1 MSPSSSA
8 RRHLSALRLWSG
20 LLVLGCLL
28 MVSGVAFAQDGA
40 IAVKLTPRLAD
51 DSVERVDVDI
61 TLTNP
66 DIDTGEVLLAL
77 PLVRAMAPS
86 ALTDSASMV
95 AEDAAG
101 PLPLTIDEDAPDPT
115 NFNQGRR
122 WRAGRATSGDVHVRY
137 AAIPR
142 VITPE
147 TRAGPLYDMRRE
159 GTGVYGAAA
168 TILALP
174 PEGRPRPVRL
184 SWDLSHMAPGA
195 RGVSSLGEG
204 DVDLVAP
211 YEALANAFLMAGPV
225 ISQPKD
231 GQGDFIGYWMTPP
244 VYDLPGVLA
253 ELEPAY
259 QAFAAFFD
267 EAPTP
272 FRVFMRTT
280 PTFAGGG
287 SGGYHSFIF
296 GQVVGE
302 PRDKAELLA
311 LLTHE
316 TLHNWLNG
324 LGEETSQWW
333 SEGSTSYYTP
343 VLAYRAGLTD
353 LDQFAAAMNDL
364 ARLYY
369 ENPRSQLP
377 NDEVTRLFFSDGDA
391 QVVPYQRG
399 PLYFAQLNAR
409 IRRASD
415 GRRGVDDL
423 VKALLAAR
431 RTGGPYSKGAWVDL
445 VRGELGDAGVE
456 DFEAMM
462 AGRPLDL
469 PSDLLGAC
477 FTREA
482 TVTRRFEPGMR
493 VDAAG
498 RVLRVTGGSFA
509 ETAGVAVGDVLSDPE
524 GWAEMGK
531 REPGQV
537 SLSVLRDG
545 RPVDLTFTPW
555 GPERAGYRWVR
566 TGVPETACGI

>member
-1 MSPSSSA
+1 MSRPSPA
-8 RRHLSALRLWSG
+8 RRRPSALRLWSG
-20 LLVLGCLL
+20 LLLLGCTL
-28 MVSGVAFAQDGA
+28 MATEAAFAEDRA
-40 IAVKLTPRLAD
+40 ITLRLTPRLAD
-51 DSVERVDVDI
+51 GVVERVDVDI
-61 TLTNP
+61 SLTTP
-66 DIDTGEVLLAL
+66 AAGAGDVLLAM

-86 ALTDSASMV
+86 ALADSA
-95 AEDAAG
+95 ALTATDADG
-101 PLPLTIDEDAPDPT
+101 PLPMIVEEDAPDPT
-115 NFNQGRR
+115 SFNQGRR
-122 WRAGRATSGDVHVRY
+122 WRVGRATTGDVHVRY
-137 AAIPR
+137 AAVPR

-159 GTGVYGAAA
+159 GAGVYGAGA

-174 PEGRPRPVRL
+174 PEGWPRPVRL
-184 SWDLSHMAPGA
+184 SWDLSQMEPGA
-195 RGVSSLGEG
+195 RGVTSLGEG
-204 DVDLVAP
+204 AIDLTAP
-211 YEALANAFLMAGPV
+211 QEALASAFLMAGPV
-225 ISQPKD
+225 ISQPQD
-231 GQGDFIGYWMTPP
+231 GRGDFIGYWMTPP
-244 VYDLPGVLA
+244 VYDLPGALA

-259 QAFAAFFD
+259 QAFAAFFG
-267 EAPTP
+267 EEPTP

-296 GQVVGE
+296 GQVAHQ
-302 PRDKAELLA
+302 PRDKAELLD

-324 LGEETSQWW
+324 LGEEPSQWW
-333 SEGSTSYYTP
+333 SEGSTSYYTA

-364 ARLYY
+364 ARRYY

-377 NDEVTRLFFSDGDA
+377 NDEVTRLFFSDSDA

-399 PLYFAQLNAR
+399 PLYFAQLNSR

-415 GRRGVDDL
+415 GRRSVDDL

-431 RTGGPYSKGAWVDL
+431 RTGAAYSQAAWVDL
-445 VRGELGDAGVE
+445 LRGELGEAGVA

-469 PSDLLGAC
+469 PPDLLGVC
-477 FTREA
+477 FRREA
-482 TVTRRFEPGMR
+482 TVTRRFEPGLR

-498 RVLRVTGGSFA
+498 RVLRVTAGSA
-509 ETAGVAVGDVLSDPE
+509 AAAAGAAAGDVLVAT
-524 GWAEMGK
+524 AEWEALDQGA
-531 REPGQV
+531 PGPIN
-537 SLSVLRDG
+537 LPVLRNG
-545 RPVDLTFTPW
+545 ERVELRFTPW

-566 TGVPETACGI
+566 TEVPETDCAI